1 MSNPVLAAP
10 ANAMSAPMSEQ
21 DAIWSRIT
29 WRIVPIVLV
38 AYVMAFL
45 DRINVGYAKLTMQQ
59 DLQFSDEVYGLGAGI
74 FFITYLLFEVPSN
87 LWMEKVGARRTLLRI
102 MVLWGLAST
111 ATAWVTTPAQF
122 YIVRLLLGAFEAG
135 FFPGIILYLTYW
147 FPSARRGRVTGWFM
161 FGMPITGVIGGPLSG
176 WILKTFDGVG
186 GWHGWQWVFVI
197 EGIPTVLIGIAV
209 YLLLT
214 DRPEQAKWLSAH
226 EKAVVRQV
234 MEADQ
239 QGQPGG
245 HGGLQGLKAALCD
258 ARIWVMAFIYFTCA
272 CAVYTLTFWLPTM
285 VKSLGIADVAQI
297 GWYTAIPFGF
307 GSLGILAL
315 SRSSDHFRERRWH
328 VASTLIIGSAAL
340 YATTLTAGAFLPS
353 MALLCIASF
362 FIFGCA
368 LFWSIP
374 PTYLSR
380 DAAATG
386 IAVISSL
393 GILGGF
399 VSPTLIGAVKTATG
413 SMNSGLLAMTA
424 LICAG
429 GLAVLLAVPRTAV
442 RVGETA

>member
-1 MSNPVLAAP
+1 MEDTAFSVQIQRLDKVRAEGAESASFMLA
-10 ANAMSAPMSEQ
+10 
-21 DAIWSRIT
+21 
-29 WRIVPIVLV
+29 
-38 AYVMAFL
+38 
-45 DRINVGYAKLTMQQ
+45 
-59 DLQFSDEVYGLGAGI
+59 
-74 FFITYLLFEVPSN
+74 
-87 LWMEKVGARRTLLRI
+87 
-102 MVLWGLAST
+102 
-111 ATAWVTTPAQF
+111 
-122 YIVRLLLGAFEAG
+122 
-135 FFPGIILYLTYW
+135 
-147 FPSARRGRVTGWFM
+147 
-161 FGMPITGVIGGPLSG
+161 FGV
-176 WILKTFDGVG
+176 
-186 GWHGWQWVFVI
+186 
-197 EGIPTVLIGIAV
+197 
-209 YLLLT
+209 
-214 DRPEQAKWLSAH
+214 
-226 EKAVVRQV
+226 
-234 MEADQ
+234 
-239 QGQPGG
+239 
-245 HGGLQGLKAALCD
+245 
-258 ARIWVMAFIYFTCA
+258 
-272 CAVYTLTFWLPTM
+272 
-285 VKSLGIADVAQI
+285 
-297 GWYTAIPFGF
+297 